1 MKKILVFSED
11 EQVACRILGVVG
23 EIIEHFEAQLSV
35 LSVNHDPENLL
46 MAGAEVVF
54 NYEDKHLKEFSV
66 EPYKSLMLEAIKKSE
81 AGYIFIGATKRGK
94 ELAPRVAAALNAG
107 CFTECQELEILENGW
122 MRVKRLTY
130 GGSVVSTEVAESTP
144 IIASLYPRK
153 EVETQK
159 WGGGEILEIEFA
171 PAEPGTKLIERRE
184 KSKGLVDLENAQV
197 IVSGG
202 RGIQSQEDLE
212 MLRELA
218 ETLDGEV
225 GCSRPIAADQGWME
239 DWVGISGKKVTPHLY
254 LACGISGTIQHAAG
268 IRESRLIVSIN
279 KDVSAGI
286 HQLSDYSIIGDIYEV
301 VPALIKAL
309 KELD

>member
-1 MKKILVFSED
+1 MKNILVFSED
-11 EQVACRILGVVG
+11 EQVTSRILGTVG
-23 EIIEHFEAQLSV
+23 PLIEHLEAKLSA
-35 LSVNHDPENLL
+35 LSINHNPENLL
-46 MAGAEVVF
+46 MAGAEVVYS
-54 NYEDKHLKEFSV
+54 YENKHLEEFSV
-66 EPYKSLMLEAIKKSE
+66 DTYKSLLLEAIKKSE

-130 GGSVVSTEVAESTP
+130 GGSVVSTEMAKSTP

-153 EVETQK
+153 EIETK
-159 WGGGEILEIEFA
+159 RRSEGKILEIEFA
-171 PAEPGTKLIERRE
+171 PVEPKTKLIEKRE
-184 KSKGLVDLENAQV
+184 KSKGLADLENAQI

-202 RGIQSQEDLE
+202 RGFQTQEDLE

-218 ETLDGEV
+218 QTLNGEV

-239 DWVGISGKKVTPHLY
+239 DWVGISGKKVTPRLY

-279 KDVSAGI
+279 KDALAGI
-286 HQLSDYSIIGDIYEV
+286 NQLSDYSIIGDIYEV

-309 KELD
+309 KELG